1 MTFSLKVDAEKF
13 RGHLVS
19 IMNSYAT
26 AGAELVPV
34 IKGNGYGFGRGAL
47 AGEASRLGCHRI
59 AIGTVWEL
67 GQTLADFAG
76 EVLVLEPF
84 NSIDETAVNQW
95 RSHLANNADRIIV
108 TVSNQDLAS
117 ARASGAKNIYLEGKT
132 SLSRFG
138 ILPFDMQSFTN
149 FNDLN
154 VLGLSLHLPIV
165 QPASKTDAT
174 TEISAAFNGAE
185 LSQSMTEA
193 WNWIVLYEEL
203 STKFSLPKHISLS
216 HVSDKQIHSL
226 KNMMQSY
233 NFQLEIEVRVG
244 TKLWLGEPSAV
255 QACGTVLQIH
265 EITHRQTVGY
275 QQTDTGNNKRL
286 IVVSGGTA
294 HGVAMAAPS
303 NAGSLRKKGVAIA
316 EGFSQAIGKV
326 RSPFSYKGK
335 NLDFV
340 EPPHMQV
347 SMLWSNDMSI
357 AVGDELNC
365 NVRNTTS
372 NFDYVLGLD

>member
-1 MTFSLKVDAEKF
+1 MTFTLKVDATKL
-13 RGHLVS
+13 RAHLVS
-19 IMNSYAT
+19 VMNSYAT
-26 AGAELVPV
+26 AGSELVPV
-34 IKGNGYGFGRGAL
+34 VKGNGYGFGRGVL
-47 AGEASRLGCHRI
+47 ASEASRLGCHRI

-76 EVLVLEPF
+76 EILVLEPF
-84 NSIDETAVNQW
+84 NSNDESAVAQW
-95 RSHLANNADRIIV
+95 RSHLENNADRIIV

-117 ARASGAKNIYLEGKT
+117 VRASGAKNIYLEGKT

-138 ILPFDMQSFTN
+138 ILPFDMQSLTN
-149 FNDLN
+149 LHDLK
-154 VLGLSLHLPIV
+154 VLGLSLHLPIA
-165 QPASKTDAT
+165 QPAIKVDPT
-174 TEISAAFNGAE
+174 TEISSAFNGAD
-185 LSQSMTEA
+185 LSQSMTET

-216 HVSDKQIHSL
+216 HVSDKQVRSL

-233 NFQLEIEVRVG
+233 NFNLEIEVRAG
-244 TKLWLGEPSAV
+244 TKLWLGEPSAL

-275 QQTDTGNNKRL
+275 QQTDSGNNKRL

-303 NAGSLRKKGVAIA
+303 NASSLRKKGVAIA

-326 RSPFSYKGK
+326 RSPFTYNGK

-347 SMLWSNDMSI
+347 SMLWSDDTSI
-357 AVGDELNC
+357 TIGDQLDC

-372 NFDYVLGLD
+372 NFDCVVGLS

>member
-13 RGHLVS
+13 RSHLVS
-19 IMNSYAT
+19 VMNSHAT

-34 IKGNGYGFGRGAL
+34 IKGNGYGFGRSL
-47 AGEASRLGCHRI
+47 LTDEASRFGCNRI

-67 GQTLADFAG
+67 AQALADFAG
-76 EVLVLEPF
+76 QILVLEPF
-84 NSIDETAVNQW
+84 NSNDYSAVAQW
-95 RSHLANNADRIIV
+95 RQLLAHNAARVIV
-108 TVSNQDLAS
+108 TVSNVDLETV
-117 ARASGAKNIYLEGKT
+117 RAAGAKNIYLEGKT

-138 ILPFDMQSFTN
+138 ILHHDMQSITN
-149 FNDLN
+149 FSDLD

-165 QPASKTDAT
+165 QRASKVDAT
-174 TEISAAFNGAE
+174 TEISSAFNGAT
-185 LSQSMTEA
+185 LSQSLTET
-193 WNWIVLYEEL
+193 WNWIVLYQDLATKYSL
-203 STKFSLPKHISLS
+203 SKHLSLS
-216 HVSDKQIHSL
+216 HISEDQVKSL
-226 KNMMQSY
+226 KKMMQGY
-233 NFQLEIEVRVG
+233 NFDLSIEARVG
-244 TKLWLGEPSAV
+244 TKLWLGESSAL
-255 QACGTVLQIH
+255 QATGTVLQIH

-275 QQTDTGNNKRL
+275 RQSEAGSHKRL

-303 NAGSLRKKGVAIA
+303 NASSLRKKGVAIA

-326 RSPFSYKGK
+326 RSPFSYNGE
-335 NLDFV
+335 NLSFV

-365 NVRNTTS
+365 SIRNTTTS
-372 NFDYVLGLD
+372 FDCVTGLG

>member
-84 NSIDETAVNQW
+84 NSIDESAVNQW

-244 TKLWLGEPSAV
+244 TKLWLGEPSAL

-286 IVVSGGTA
+286 MVVSGGTA

-372 NFDYVLGLD
+372 NFDCVLGLN

>member
-1 MTFSLKVDAEKF
+1 
-13 RGHLVS
+13 
-19 IMNSYAT
+19 MNTYAT

-34 IKGNGYGFGRGAL
+34 IKGNGYGFGRGVL
-47 AGEASRLGCHRI
+47 ASEAARLGCNRI

-67 GQTLADFAG
+67 GQTLADFTG

-84 NSIDETAVNQW
+84 NSNDESAVAQW
-95 RSHLANNADRIIV
+95 RSHLEHNAGRIIV

-117 ARASGAKNIYLEGKT
+117 VRAAGAKNIYLEGKT

-138 ILPFDMQSFTN
+138 ILPFDMQSLTN
-149 FNDLN
+149 FNDLK

-165 QPASKTDAT
+165 QPNTKVDPT
-174 TEISAAFNGAE
+174 TEISSAFNGAG
-185 LSQSMTEA
+185 LSQSMTET
-193 WNWIVLYEEL
+193 WNWIVLYEEF

-216 HVSDKQIHSL
+216 HVSDNQVQAL
-226 KNMMQSY
+226 KNMMQGY
-233 NFQLEIEVRVG
+233 NFNLDIEVRAG
-244 TKLWLGEPSAV
+244 TKLWLGEPSAL

-265 EITHRQTVGY
+265 EMTHRQTVGY
-275 QQTDTGNNKRL
+275 QQTDSGNNKRL

-303 NAGSLRKKGVAIA
+303 NASSLRKRGVAIA
-316 EGFSQAIGKV
+316 EGLSQAIGKV
-326 RSPFSYKGK
+326 RSPFTYNGK

-357 AVGDELNC
+357 AVGDSLNC
-365 NVRNTTS
+365 TVRNTTT
-372 NFDYVLGLD
+372 NFDCVDGLT

>member
-1 MTFSLKVDAEKF
+1 MTFSLKVDTEKF
-13 RGHLVS
+13 RGQLVS
-19 IMNSYAT
+19 TMNSYAT

-34 IKGNGYGFGRGAL
+34 IKGNGYGFGRKAL
-47 AGEASRLGCHRI
+47 AGEASRLGSHRV

-67 GQTLADFAG
+67 GQTLADFTG

-84 NSIDETAVNQW
+84 NSVDESAIAQW
-95 RSHLANNADRIIV
+95 RSHLEHNADRIIV

-117 ARASGAKNIYLEGKT
+117 VRAAGAKNIYLEGKT

-138 ILPFDMQSFTN
+138 ILPFDMQSLSN
-149 FNDLN
+149 FNDLK

-165 QPASKTDAT
+165 QLASKVDAT
-174 TEISAAFNGAE
+174 TEISAAFDGAE
-185 LSQSMTEA
+185 LSQSITEA

-203 STKFSLPKHISLS
+203 SNKYSLPKHISLS
-216 HVSDKQIHSL
+216 HVSEKQIHSL
-226 KNMMQSY
+226 TNMMQSY
-233 NFQLEIEVRVG
+233 NFNLKIEVRMG
-244 TKLWLGEPSAV
+244 TKLWLGEPSAL

-265 EITHRQTVGY
+265 EITHRQTMGY
-275 QQTDTGNNKRL
+275 QQIDSGSNKRL

-357 AVGDELNC
+357 VVGDELNC

-372 NFDYVLGLD
+372 NFDCVLGLD

>member
-1 MTFSLKVDAEKF
+1 MTFSLTVDSAKF
-13 RGHLVS
+13 RGHQVS
-19 IMNSYAT
+19 VMNNYAA

-34 IKGNGYGFGRGAL
+34 IKGNGYGFGRRLL
-47 AGEASRLGCHRI
+47 AQEASRLGCNRI

-67 GQTLADFAG
+67 GQTLADFSG
-76 EVLVLEPF
+76 EILVLEPF
-84 NSIDETAVNQW
+84 NSADESAVAQW
-95 RSHLANNADRIIV
+95 QAHLEHNAARIIV
-108 TVSNQDLAS
+108 TVSNVDMAGVRS
-117 ARASGAKNIYLEGKT
+117 AGAKNIYLEGKT

-138 ILPFDMQSFTN
+138 ILHHDMQSITN

-165 QPASKTDAT
+165 QPASKVDAT
-174 TEISAAFNGAE
+174 TEISSAFDGAT
-185 LSQSMTEA
+185 LSQTMTET
-193 WNWIVLYEEL
+193 WNWIVLYQEL
-203 STKFSLPKHISLS
+203 ATKSSLPKHLSLS
-216 HVSDKQIHSL
+216 HISEDQVKSL
-226 KNMMQSY
+226 KKMMQSY
-233 NFQLEIEVRVG
+233 NFDLAIEVRVG
-244 TKLWLGEPSAV
+244 TKLWLGEPSAL
-255 QACGTVLQIH
+255 QAVGTVLQIH
-265 EITHRQTVGY
+265 EITHKQTVGY
-275 QQTDTGNNKRL
+275 QQTETGNNKRL

-303 NAGSLRKKGVAIA
+303 NASSLRKKGVAIA

-347 SMLWSNDMSI
+347 SMLWSDDMSI
-357 AVGDELNC
+357 AIGDELNC

-372 NFDYVLGLD
+372 NFDRVLGLD

>member
-13 RGHLVS
+13 RSHLVS
-19 IMNSYAT
+19 VMNSHAT

-34 IKGNGYGFGRGAL
+34 IKGNGYGFGRSL
-47 AGEASRLGCHRI
+47 LTDEASRFGCNRI

-67 GQTLADFAG
+67 AQALADFAG
-76 EVLVLEPF
+76 QILVLEPF
-84 NSIDETAVNQW
+84 NSNDYSAVAQW
-95 RSHLANNADRIIV
+95 RQLLAHNAARVIV
-108 TVSNQDLAS
+108 TVSNVDLETV
-117 ARASGAKNIYLEGKT
+117 RAAGAKNIYLEGKT

-138 ILPFDMQSFTN
+138 ILHHDMQSITN
-149 FNDLN
+149 FSDLD

-165 QPASKTDAT
+165 QRASKVDAT
-174 TEISAAFNGAE
+174 TEISSAFNGAT
-185 LSQSMTEA
+185 LSQSLTET
-193 WNWIVLYEEL
+193 WSWIVLYQDLATKYSL
-203 STKFSLPKHISLS
+203 SKHLSLS
-216 HVSDKQIHSL
+216 HISEDQVKSL
-226 KNMMQSY
+226 KKMMQGY
-233 NFQLEIEVRVG
+233 NFDLSIEARVG
-244 TKLWLGEPSAV
+244 TKLWLGESSAL
-255 QACGTVLQIH
+255 QATGTVLQIH

-275 QQTDTGNNKRL
+275 RQSEAGSHKRL

-303 NAGSLRKKGVAIA
+303 NASSLRKKGVAIA

-326 RSPFSYKGK
+326 RSPFSYNGE
-335 NLDFV
+335 NLSFV

-365 NVRNTTS
+365 SIRNTTTS
-372 NFDYVLGLD
+372 FDCVTGLG

>member
-1 MTFSLKVDAEKF
+1 MTFTLKIDATKL
-13 RGHLVS
+13 RAHLVS
-19 IMNSYAT
+19 VMNSYAT

-34 IKGNGYGFGRGAL
+34 IKGNGYGFGRDVL
-47 AGEASRLGCHRI
+47 ASEASRLGCHRI

-84 NSIDETAVNQW
+84 NSSDESAVAQW
-95 RSHLANNADRIIV
+95 RSHLEHNANRIIV
-108 TVSNQDLAS
+108 TVSDQDLAS
-117 ARASGAKNIYLEGKT
+117 VRAAGAKNIYLEGKT

-138 ILPFDMQSFTN
+138 LLPFDMQSLTN
-149 FNDLN
+149 FNDLK

-165 QPASKTDAT
+165 QLASKVDAT
-174 TEISAAFNGAE
+174 TEISAAFDGAE

-193 WNWIVLYEEL
+193 WNWIVLFEEL
-203 STKFSLPKHISLS
+203 SNKYSLPKHISLS
-216 HVSDKQIHSL
+216 HVSDKQVRSL

-233 NFQLEIEVRVG
+233 NFNLEIEVRAG
-244 TKLWLGEPSAV
+244 TKLWLGEPSAL

-275 QQTDTGNNKRL
+275 QQIDSGSNKRL

-326 RSPFSYKGK
+326 RSPFSYKSK

-357 AVGDELNC
+357 VVGDELNC

-372 NFDYVLGLD
+372 NFDCVLGLD